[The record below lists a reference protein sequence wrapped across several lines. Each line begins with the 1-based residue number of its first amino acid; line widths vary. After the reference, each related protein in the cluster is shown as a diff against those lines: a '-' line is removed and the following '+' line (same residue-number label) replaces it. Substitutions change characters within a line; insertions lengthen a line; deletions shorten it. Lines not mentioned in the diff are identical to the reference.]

1 MNDGRS
7 FLTCVVLETLGF
19 IPILPL
25 VILVIN

>member
-7 FLTCVVLETLGF
+7 FLTCVVLKALGF
-19 IPILPL
+19 IPILTL